1 MPRERDTRDFSKIT
15 YSNFDAEKKLSS
27 LAAESLSAGQQVDI
41 SRVNPFTGTAR
52 VLDVEKAPPMK
63 GSLIQQALDYVTTEA
78 KSAVGFQSGEQPEF
92 IPDAYAQETSGNKAI
107 VTLHQTYRGI
117 PIFSMNRTVKFK
129 DRNTIDEVEGNTI
142 SITEDLD
149 TVPKIGA
156 VTAVKIAAAYLSQT
170 DEEKTDHWGQTYTLE
185 KLEVPPNYEPQ
196 VLSKFDSPSQPT
208 TIAKGPFG
216 EAIKAILNFFDQ
228 GSRIRLVW
236 NLTATMADH
245 TAQYLMFIAA
255 DQPWTPTLEAADF
268 VLWCKDVS
276 SSQGSVLGN
285 VFTHNPGVA
294 QRQTVT
300 FPMAASMYPLA
311 GGQLPTPFP
320 KGWWVDKDETVG
332 NCTIAVTGNT
342 TNTLKAAAN
351 GAGLLFDPAQSTDD
365 DQKLLNI
372 FYFCNYMHDFLY
384 MLGFDEQAGN
394 FQTIDFTG
402 LGSGNDA
409 VRAHAHPGKVRGT
422 ANMLTPPDGQAP
434 TMNMG
439 LVALPDKH
447 TAFDSDVVFHE
458 YCHGLSNRLV
468 GGRVNSQALVEPQSR
483 GMGEGWSD
491 YFALTIQNHGK
502 TTEKTVT
509 GDWVIGRPGGIR
521 SAPYDANYPNKFG
534 DLSKFVDEHDV
545 GEVWCAALMQMNRE
559 LGKVFGDKEKGH
571 EVGWQIVVDGMKLV
585 AANPSFLDARDGIL
599 TALQDLDTAA
609 KLPAGS
615 FAKARRA
622 VWEAFAMFGMG
633 ANAQTN
639 GPFLKGVVG
648 DSSIPPGV

>member
-1 MPRERDTRDFSKIT
+1 MPREKDTRDFTRIT
-15 YSNFDAEKKLSS
+15 YSNFDTEKKLST
-27 LAAESLSAGQQVDI
+27 LASEALPGDQQADV
-41 SRVNPFTGTAR
+41 SRVNPLTGTAR
-52 VLDVEKAPPMK
+52 ILDIRNASSLK
-63 GSLIQQALDYVTTEA
+63 GSLVQQAVDYVTMEA
-78 KSAVGFQSGEQPEF
+78 KQAVGFQSGEQPEF
-92 IPDAYAQETSGNKAI
+92 VPDGYAQETSGNKAV

-129 DRNTIDEVEGNTI
+129 DKNTIDEVEGNTL

-156 VTAVKIAAAYLSQT
+156 VTAVKIAAVYLSQT
-170 DEEKTDHWGQTYTLE
+170 DDEKVDHWGQKYKLE
-185 KLEVPPNYEPQ
+185 KLEVPLDYEPQ

-208 TIAKGPFG
+208 TIAQGPFG
-216 EAIKAILNFFDQ
+216 EPVKAILNFFDQ

-236 NLTATMADH
+236 NMTVTMPDH
-245 TAQYLMFIAA
+245 AAQYLMFIAA
-255 DQPWTPTLEAADF
+255 DQSLGTNFKPDDF
-268 VLWCKDVS
+268 VLWCKDLS
-276 SSQGSVLGN
+276 SSQGGVLGN

-300 FPMAASMYPLA
+300 FPMAAGMYPLA
-311 GGQLPTPFP
+311 AGQLPAPFP
-320 KGWWVDKDETVG
+320 PGWWVDKDETVG
-332 NCTIAVTGNT
+332 NCTVAVAGNT
-342 TNTLKAAAN
+342 TSSLKAAVS
-351 GAGLLFDPAQSTDD
+351 GSGLLFDPAQSTGD

-384 MLGFDEQAGN
+384 MLGFDEKAGN

-402 LGSGNDA
+402 LGAGNDA
-409 VRAHAHPGKVRGT
+409 VRAHAHPGRVRGT

-434 TMNMG
+434 IMNMG

-447 TAFDSDVVFHE
+447 AAFDSDVVFHE

-502 TTEKTVT
+502 ATEKTVT
-509 GDWVIGRPGGIR
+509 GDWVTGRPGGIR

-534 DLSKFVDEHDV
+534 DLGKFTDEHDV

-559 LGKVFGDKEKGH
+559 LGKALSDKDKGH
-571 EVGWQIVVDGMKLV
+571 ELGWQIVVDGMKLV

-599 TALQDLDTAA
+599 TALQDLNTSGR
-609 KLPAGS
+609 LPAGV
-615 FAKARRA
+615 FAKTRRA
-622 VWEAFAMFGMG
+622 IWEAFARFGMG
-633 ANAQTN
+633 AKAQTN
-639 GPFLKGVVG
+639 GPFLSGVVG
-648 DSSIPPGV
+648 DLSIPAGV